1 MPELPQEIAIYEG
14 DLIDTQWN
22 VNSVDEMVNEYEYY
36 DLIDT
41 QWNVNQLESLPDKK
55 DDNDLIDTQLNVNDD
70 VDTKVTFMCEI

>member
-1 MPELPQEIAIYEG
+1 
-14 DLIDTQWN
+14 
-22 VNSVDEMVNEYEYY
+22 MVNGYEYY